1 MPGAPLFCE
10 PPPRPPAAA
19 GKGSRC
25 GVTRGVRNPARPA
38 LLRRF
43 PRFAEAAMA
52 RWNPSAPHDEDCGG
66 TYEEPEA
73 AEEEAE
79 EELEELEEEEE
90 EAEEDRA
97 LEEDRMKVG
106 IALPGVVAEEAAVNP
121 GVAARAALPKPRGQ
135 ENPTRLGVTA
145 EKGGAAGQGVW
156 LMTRGKG
163 R

>member
-1 MPGAPLFCE
+1 
-10 PPPRPPAAA
+10 
-19 GKGSRC
+19 
-25 GVTRGVRNPARPA
+25 
-38 LLRRF
+38 
-43 PRFAEAAMA
+43 MA

-106 IALPGVVAEEAAVNP
+106 IALPGALPGAPPGVVAEEAAVNP